1 MKRGNQLSRA
11 ARLAKTRR
19 EQGEARKEREKHFP
33 KPHLVPE
40 TDRAN
45 SDENDES
52 EKPRQALAAAADGSH
67 ARPKLTAELRLS
79 VPAAVSASPSANII
93 FAFAPAR

>member
-40 TDRAN
+40 TDRSN

-67 ARPKLTAELRLS
+67 VRPNLSAGLRWR
-79 VPAAVSASPSANII
+79 VPPAAPASSSANVI